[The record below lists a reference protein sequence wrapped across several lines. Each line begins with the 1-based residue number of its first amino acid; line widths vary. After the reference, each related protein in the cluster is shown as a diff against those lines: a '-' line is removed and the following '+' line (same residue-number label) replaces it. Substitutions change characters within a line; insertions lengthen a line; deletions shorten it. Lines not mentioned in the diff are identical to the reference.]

1 MEYIW
6 ILVIVL
12 SLVIEASTY
21 ALVALWFIPAAAV
34 SVVLALFNVNILWQ
48 IVIFFAI
55 SLVSI
60 IFFRKELEK
69 RLKKKSVP
77 TNADALIGKTGIVT
91 ESIDNINFKGQVK
104 VRGQVWTAVSL
115 SGEGIEEGSEVEI
128 LSIEGVKL
136 ICKKI

>member
-1 MEYIW
+1 MTYIW

-21 ALVALWFIPAAAV
+21 ALVALWFIPAAAI
-34 SVVLALFNVNILWQ
+34 SAVVALFKVDVAWQ
-48 IVIFFAI
+48 VVIFF
-55 SLVSI
+55 LVALICI

-77 TNADALIGKTGIVT
+77 TNADALIGKMGIVT
-91 ESIDNINFKGQVK
+91 EAIDNINFKGQIK

-115 SGEGIEEGSEVEI
+115 NGEKIEEGSEVEI